1 MFESFTIVE
10 SVLCGLTT
18 GVVLHLFRFAAFERE
33 INQKIENLKDSNLE
47 LMRQVN
53 KLSSNR

>member
-1 MFESFTIVE
+1 MFESFNIIE
-10 SVLCGLTT
+10 GVLCALSF
-18 GVVLHLFRFAAFERE
+18 GVVHLIFRFAALERE